1 MKDLLI
7 TPAKAMVVLCCGAA
21 MLQSRGVVVS
31 TGSVV
36 ESGSG
41 VASVE
46 IMATERLGNLAVEF
60 QKDWRFDPLTPA
72 WDPLYPDGGFDVP
85 EIECAGAKPFA
96 VASDRFADRSLD
108 GLPPVAFYHRVGK
121 GVTVLLASIDPPA
134 ASGVRRLYSRI
145 LDQAVTATD
154 VWPKVECSDRVRYS
168 VYPDGTIYVLNTE
181 NSLRSEVIVRRSE
194 NTPPERILLASGELK
209 HLPFCVKE
217 NQ

>member
-1 MKDLLI
+1 M
-7 TPAKAMVVLCCGAA
+7 
-21 MLQSRGVVVS
+21 
-31 TGSVV
+31 SVH
-36 ESGSG
+36 
-41 VASVE
+41 
-46 IMATERLGNLAVEF
+46 
-60 QKDWRFDPLTPA
+60 
-72 WDPLYPDGGFDVP
+72 Y
-85 EIECAGAKPFA
+85 AKPFA

-181 NSLRSEVIVRRSE
+181 NSLRSEVIVRRWRTRRRRE
-194 NTPPERILLASGELK
+194 
-209 HLPFCVKE
+209 FCSRRV
-217 NQ
+217 NSNICRSV

>member
-1 MKDLLI
+1 MAHSGLRNKTTGVNMKDLLI
-7 TPAKAMVVLCCGAA
+7 TPAKAMVALCCGAA

-60 QKDWRFDPLTPA
+60 QKDWRF
-72 WDPLYPDGGFDVP
+72 
-85 EIECAGAKPFA
+85 
-96 VASDRFADRSLD
+96 
-108 GLPPVAFYHRVGK
+108 
-121 GVTVLLASIDPPA
+121 DPPA

-194 NTPPERILLASGELK
+194 NTPPERILLAPGELK
-209 HLPFCVKE
+209 HLQFCVKE

>member
-7 TPAKAMVVLCCGAA
+7 TPAKAMVALCCGAA
-21 MLQSRGVVVS
+21 MLQSRGVFVS

-60 QKDWRFDPLTPA
+60 QKDWRFDP
-72 WDPLYPDGGFDVP
+72 
-85 EIECAGAKPFA
+85 
-96 VASDRFADRSLD
+96 
-108 GLPPVAFYHRVGK
+108 LPPVAFYHRVGK

-194 NTPPERILLASGELK
+194 NTPPERILLAPGELK
-209 HLPFCVKE
+209 HLPFCMKE